1 MLQRTSGEAWKE
13 RHNAIHGERCRETSL
28 AMLSSDMTDTRGER
42 VAWGPTALLDRA
54 GSVLQQARLNE
65 EALLV
70 ADLPV

>member
-1 MLQRTSGEAWKE
+1 
-13 RHNAIHGERCRETSL
+13 
-28 AMLSSDMTDTRGER
+28 MLSSDMTDTRGER